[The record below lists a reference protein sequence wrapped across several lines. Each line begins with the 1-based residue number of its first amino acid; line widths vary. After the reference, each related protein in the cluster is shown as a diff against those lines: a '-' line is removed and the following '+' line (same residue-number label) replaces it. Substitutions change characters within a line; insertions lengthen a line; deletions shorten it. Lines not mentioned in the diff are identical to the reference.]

1 MSELTKQIEELEWYA
16 EEGLRK
22 TRRLEARI
30 DRAVHWFCRSD
41 DARMFGSMKTGRV
54 CRIRELAFESE
65 VINDQPNWYCARW
78 VEGMAED
85 YGVSRRTIER
95 DIQFLRKIGIVPA
108 KTKGTE

>member
-30 DRAVHWFCRSD
+30 DRVVDWFSD
-41 DARMFGSMKTGRV
+41 GDARIFGSMKPVRV
-54 CRIRELAFESE
+54 NRLREM
-65 VINDQPNWYCARW
+65 ARGAAMMDGHAGL
-78 VEGMAED
+78 VEGTAD
-85 YGVSRRTIER
+85 WYGVSRRTIER